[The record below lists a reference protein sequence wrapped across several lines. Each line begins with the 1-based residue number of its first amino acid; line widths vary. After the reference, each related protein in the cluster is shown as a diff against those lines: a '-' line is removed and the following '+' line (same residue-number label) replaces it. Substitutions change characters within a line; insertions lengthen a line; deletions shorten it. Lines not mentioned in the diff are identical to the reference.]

1 MPGNGYTCPQCGFGN
16 DARAHFCE
24 ECGANLQK
32 SCPNCGATVGARQK
46 FCRAC
51 GEPLGAARAGLSKL
65 QTPEHLANRISP
77 AEAERK
83 IATVLFADI
92 ANSTEVIRG
101 FDAEEARH
109 LLVPT
114 VKIMADAVH
123 HYHGIVIRD
132 RGDGIVASFGAPLAL
147 EDHAVMACYAALD
160 MQ

>member
-1 MPGNGYTCPQCGFGN
+1 MSDSRSSACRQCGFTN
-16 DARAHFCE
+16 DAQAHFCE
-24 ECGANLQK
+24 NCGANLRER
-32 SCPNCGATVGARQK
+32 CPNCGAAVGARQN
-46 FCRAC
+46 FCRDC
-51 GEPLGAARAGLSKL
+51 GQPLGALRAGPSTL
-65 QTPEHLANRISP
+65 QTPAHLADRIAP

-92 ANSTEVIRG
+92 ANSTEIIRDC
-101 FDAEEARH
+101 DAEEARH

-147 EDHAVMACYAALD
+147 EDHAVMACYAALE
-160 MQ
+160 